1 MVLSSTTVDLPMGGG
16 VMGQRIRQAAW
27 SETSLGPREA
37 WSSALKT
44 TLGFLVNSPDPLYL
58 VWGPDQLFFFNDAY
72 RALFPAIA
80 DSDLGQPI
88 ASVWGSAWS
97 DISGWVDKALQGE
110 GSRVERHPLLLLR
123 EGVMSPTFW
132 TFSLSPI
139 HGESGQV
146 DGIVCQV
153 KETTQ
158 EMLTLKRLDD
168 NEAFT
173 DRVLASINDCIKVL
187 DLDGRLTFMSEGGQQ
202 IMEVSDFNAIKGCPW
217 PDFWQDEGHHEAKAA
232 IQQAL
237 AGRHASFMG
246 SARTLAGNL
255 KWWHVQVSPILGRD
269 GKPEKLLSVSRDMTQ
284 LRDAQNALHEINEA
298 LEREVIERTKDRD
311 RIWRLSADLMLVAR
325 FDGTISA
332 VNPAWG
338 PALGLSAEQLL
349 GQALLSLVHPDD
361 VAQTACAMADLSR
374 GHSFPSFKNRL
385 RHIDGSYKTISWT
398 AVPDEEFIHAVG
410 RDMQSEEQANEA
422 LRASEEALR
431 QSQKLEAIGQL
442 TGGVAHDFNNLLTV
456 IKSCADLLKTSAL
469 PDARR
474 AKYVAAIS
482 DTVDRA
488 AKLTN
493 QLLAF
498 ARRQSLKPEVFDVGK
513 SVARVG
519 EMLDALT
526 GSRIQV
532 DIDAPVDAC
541 FINADESQFDTAIVN
556 LVVNAR
562 DAMNGV
568 GELAIRVGRTLSIPS
583 VRAHAQREGDFV
595 VVSITDSG
603 SGISQEDLG
612 RIFEPFY
619 TTKGIGKGTGLGLSQ
634 VFGFAKQSGG
644 EVLVQSTLGSG
655 STFSIYLPETQR
667 HDQVAEHDDEAA
679 RTLGHGLCVLVVED
693 HEQIGGFTEQTL
705 KDFGYEVLWVSNAEE
720 ALSVLATNPASFQVV
735 FSDISMPGMSG
746 IALYEAVEK
755 LYPWLPVV
763 LTTGYSQEFADLSQ
777 TTAGQFDLL
786 QKPYSI
792 DALSRLLQKVATR
805 NMK

>member
-1 MVLSSTTVDLPMGGG
+1 MSTSVDLPVGGG
-16 VMGQRIRQAAW
+16 VMGHKIRHADW
-27 SETSLGPREA
+27 SETSLGPRAA
-37 WSSALKT
+37 WPLTLKT
-44 TLGFLVNSPDPLYL
+44 ALGLLLNSPEPMYL
-58 VWGPDQLFFFNDAY
+58 VWGADQLFFCNDAY
-72 RALFPAIA
+72 RALFAAIA
-80 DSDLGQPI
+80 DTGLGQPMS
-88 ASVWGSAWS
+88 SVWGAVWS
-97 DISGWVDKALQGE
+97 ELSGWVEKALQGE
-110 GSRVERHPLLLLR
+110 GSRVERHPVRLLR
-123 EGVMSPTFW
+123 EGVMTPTFW

-139 HGESGQV
+139 HGESGHV

-158 EMLTLKRLDD
+158 EILTLKRLDD

-187 DLDGRLTFMSEGGQQ
+187 DLDGRLTFMSEGGQR

-232 IQQAL
+232 VQQAL
-237 AGRHASFMG
+237 AGGHASFMG

-284 LRDAQNALHEINEA
+284 LRDAEDALREINEA
-298 LEREVIERTKDRD
+298 LERDVIERTKDRD

-338 PALGLSAEQLL
+338 PVLGLNEEELL
-349 GQALLSLVHPDD
+349 GEGLLSLVHPDD
-361 VAQTACAMADLSR
+361 IAETARAIADLSK
-374 GHSFPSFKNRL
+374 GHSVPSFKNRF
-385 RHIDGSYKTISWT
+385 RHTDGHYKLISWT

-410 RDMQSEEQANEA
+410 RDMQSEEEANAA

-456 IKSCADLLKTSAL
+456 IKSCADLLRTSSL

-474 AKYVAAIS
+474 SKYVAAIS

-532 DIDAPVDAC
+532 DIDAPMDAC

-568 GELAIRVGRTLSIPS
+568 GNLAIKVSRTSSIPS
-583 VRAHAQREGDFV
+583 VRAHAQRKGDFV
-595 VVSITDSG
+595 VVAITDSG
-603 SGISQEDLG
+603 SGISPEDLG

-655 STFSIYLPETQR
+655 SSFSIYLPETQR
-667 HDQVAEHDDEAA
+667 HEQVAEHDDEAA
-679 RTLGHGLCVLVVED
+679 RALGHGLCVLVVED
-693 HEQIGGFTEQTL
+693 HEEIGRFTEQTL

-720 ALSVLATNPASFQVV
+720 ALGVLATNPANFHVV

-746 IALYEAVEK
+746 IALYGTIEK

-805 NMK
+805 HLQ